1 MPMHRKRRHKRVP
14 ISASVGI
21 AYEDREK
28 GGTFRAMAADIS
40 LSGIGLYCDSPLEPE
55 TEVSLT
61 VNFISR
67 DGGISSTTLRG
78 NIVYVKEIGDMH
90 FIGVEFNEEL
100 NKAAQPLLYEHVK
113 EILTSD

>member
-1 MPMHRKRRHKRVP
+1 MHKRRRHKRVP

-40 LSGIGLYCDSPLEPE
+40 LSGIGLYSDSPLEPE

-67 DGGISSTTLRG
+67 DGGISSATLKG
-78 NIVYVKEIGDMH
+78 NIIYVKDIGDMH
-90 FIGVEFNEEL
+90 FMGVEFNEEL
-100 NKAAQPLLYEHVK
+100 NKAAQPLLYEHIM
-113 EILTSD
+113 ESLISD